1 MCRIAGIAAQDLSTQ
16 ERERWVKL
24 MCDVQ
29 RRGGPDDEGIYS
41 PVESIVTFGN
51 RRLSFNDL
59 GHTGHQPMQY
69 QNRYSITFNGEI
81 YNFRDIKEKLIKI
94 GYTFKGDSDTEV
106 ILAAYSAWGV
116 SSFKMLEGMFA
127 FALYDDFLNTITIV
141 RDSSGIKPLYYHLRN
156 HRLIFASELKA
167 FYPLPVTWQNDENW
181 QVLFMAYGHIPE
193 PNTTKK
199 EIKLLP
205 KGSFLTY
212 HISTTRLETETF
224 FSYSFDSVSTSF
236 SNPESWLRTSIEKA
250 VESQLIADV
259 PVGVFLSGG
268 IDSSILS
275 LVADKS
281 TRSELNTISICFE
294 EENYSER
301 KYQDLVLQKIKGCK
315 HRLMLTKN
323 MFSEHL
329 PTVFDDM
336 DMPSCD
342 GINTWFISKFT
353 REQGIKGVLSGIGA
367 DELFGGYPSFERMG
381 KINLLRKIPKVVGQN
396 LSRLSS
402 KKLKRLTYLELDG
415 IVGDYLFLR
424 GHFSICEIAEN
435 IDVSEKEIK
444 ITLQEASLFSPP
456 GSIHGNLK
464 ASWMEFNLYM
474 QNQLLRDADVMSMA
488 HGVEIRVPFL
498 DHNLIKGV
506 LAMPEN
512 DRFKKGYPKQFLID
526 AYLDLLPKEVW
537 KRKKMGFS
545 LPFNEWL
552 KDNVW
557 VENMIQ
563 SSDKKLL
570 IAYKNFFEGRI
581 QWYHLLALLVMK
593 RNSNEI

>member
-1 MCRIAGIAAQDLSTQ
+1 
-16 ERERWVKL
+16 
-24 MCDVQ
+24 
-29 RRGGPDDEGIYS
+29 
-41 PVESIVTFGN
+41 
-51 RRLSFNDL
+51 
-59 GHTGHQPMQY
+59 
-69 QNRYSITFNGEI
+69 
-81 YNFRDIKEKLIKI
+81 
-94 GYTFKGDSDTEV
+94 
-106 ILAAYSAWGV
+106 
-116 SSFKMLEGMFA
+116 MLEGMFA
-127 FALYDDFLNTITIV
+127 FALYDVALNTITLV
-141 RDSSGIKPLYYHLRN
+141 RDPSGIKPLYYHFGN
-156 HRLIFASELKA
+156 QRLIFASELKA
-167 FYPLPVTWQNDENW
+167 FYPLPITWQNDENW

-193 PNTTKK
+193 PHTTKK

-205 KGSFLTY
+205 KGSLLTY
-212 HISTTRLETETF
+212 HITNTQLETETYF
-224 FSYSFDSVSTSF
+224 TYSFDSVSTSF

-275 LVADKS
+275 LVADRS
-281 TRSELNTISICFE
+281 IRSELHTISICFE

-301 KYQDLVLQKIKGCK
+301 KYQDLVLEKIKGYK
-315 HRLMLTKN
+315 HRLLLTRQ

-329 PTVFDDM
+329 STVFDDM

-367 DELFGGYPSFERMG
+367 DELFGGYPSFRRMG
-381 KINLLRKIPKVVGQN
+381 KINLLRKMPKELRSK

-402 KKLKRLTYLELDG
+402 KKFKRLTYLELDG
-415 IVGDYLFLR
+415 IEGDYLFLR
-424 GHFSICEIAEN
+424 GHFSIREIAEN

-444 ITLQEASLFSPP
+444 YILQEASIFSPP
-456 GSIHGNLK
+456 DSLKGNLK

-506 LAMPEN
+506 LSMPEN

-526 AYLDLLPKEVW
+526 AHLDLLPEEVW

-552 KDNVW
+552 KKNLW
-557 VENMIQ
+557 VEDIMQ
-563 SSDKKLL
+563 SSDKKLS
-570 IAYKNFFEGRI
+570 IAYKNFLEGNI
-581 QWYHLLALLVMK
+581 QWYHLIALLVMK
-593 RNSNEI
+593 RRCNEI